1 MKNLKVLSVFLASF
15 LMLCGSLFSQNVLTG
30 AYYYHAD
37 TSLPI
42 PDVQV
47 RLYDTN
53 DSLIASDLTNLAGE
67 YSLSGIP
74 SGQYSL
80 ESYIDMES
88 INVDIDDAAEVLF
101 YLLGW
106 VTFDSIQYQAADV
119 DTSGQVDFVDFAL
132 IWVSY
137 LTQQKAF
144 PGGDW
149 TFEEVSVTFASRA
162 AGDTTT
168 SDTWGSSM
176 GDVEGEWEPTGRDIN
191 ILPTE
196 YYSMEMPGK
205 QETTKFAVASNYD
218 GDLDGFQVNLS
229 YAPEKLNI
237 LSISGPDEN
246 FNYSV
251 DNKSGVIMANW
262 LNFSQGTSMV
272 DGNEL
277 FTIEIAGNNEGQIS
291 EGELISLLPGSMLLD
306 SDNNKLDNTEIKL
319 PLFKNKQLLNVEV
332 NTYPNPVVSNI
343 NFNVKSS
350 SEFSQASLVVYDLT
364 GKKVFDK
371 RDIAVREGEQII
383 SLDAKGLLPGNY
395 IFSLNLK
402 GDGVKSIKGRFVKS
416 K

>member
-176 GDVEGEWEPTGRDIN
+176 GDVEGEWTPSGRDIN

>member
-1 MKNLKVLSVFLASF
+1 SVLIASI
-15 LMLCGSLFSQNVLTG
+15 LMFSGQLFSQNTLTG
-30 AYYYHAD
+30 TYYYHAD

-42 PDVQV
+42 PGVQV
-47 RLYDTN
+47 RLYDMN
-53 DSLIASDLTNLAGE
+53 DSLIASDLTNIAGQYTLA
-67 YSLSGIP
+67 GIP

-80 ESYIDMES
+80 KSATDMES
-88 INVDIDDAAEVLF
+88 VGVDLNDANLVF
-101 YLLGW
+101 YYLIGW
-106 VTFDSIQYQAADV
+106 SSLDSIQYQVADV
-119 DTSGQVDFVDFAL
+119 DASEEVDWIDLGLIYINYLINGQP
-132 IWVSY
+132 
-137 LTQQKAF
+137 F

-149 TFEEVSVTFASRA
+149 DFETVSLTFASRA

-168 SDTWGSSM
+168 VDPWGSSY

-196 YYSMEMPGK
+196 YYSMEMPNK
-205 QETTKFAVASNYD
+205 QETAKFVVAANYD

-229 YAPEKLNI
+229 YASEKLNI

-251 DNKSGVIMANW
+251 DNKSGVIKANW
-262 LNFSQGTSMV
+262 LNLGQSTSMV

-291 EGELISLLPGSMLLD
+291 DGELISLLPGSMLLD
-306 SDNNKLDNTEIKL
+306 TDDNKLDNTEIKL

-343 NFNVKSS
+343 NFNVRSS

-371 RDIAVREGEQII
+371 RDISVREGEQVI

-402 GDGVKSIKGRFVKS
+402 GDGVKNIRGRFVKS